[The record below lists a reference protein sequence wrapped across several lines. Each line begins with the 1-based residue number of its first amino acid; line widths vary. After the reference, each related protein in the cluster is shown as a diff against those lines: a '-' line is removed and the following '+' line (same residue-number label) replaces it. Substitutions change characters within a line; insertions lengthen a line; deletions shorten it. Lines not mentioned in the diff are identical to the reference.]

1 MASPA
6 PVRPIGRVRRRRA
19 TGIAL
24 VVALLVL
31 LGRGLG
37 WVGSQSPAAPG
48 ATNDATDPATGHPEV
63 PTPALATAPANGSSG
78 DEPAPARAPTP
89 PPPAPGG
96 EVAGPPGASA
106 RPGDAAALADP
117 AEPIAEPTA
126 PVATFDADRFAVRLA
141 LLQRNLDEG
150 RLGAALATLAQLTAQ
165 PLDGAQQAALL
176 TPRQQLADG
185 LAAAASQVV
194 GQLGRG
200 DVLAAHAAIALL
212 ASDGEAFVHE
222 VLQQALRAAGVE
234 GALLGPL
241 RESSESLPIARPLPR
256 GRELRV
262 RMRSGLVAGRV
273 VDSRSD
279 TLTVR
284 IEQQGGV
291 AFPTVPVV
299 AVEPLQPSADEAVEL
314 GFAAL
319 QAGDVALAR
328 AWLACARLRERGEL
342 PARLPRLAAVLP

>member
-1 MASPA
+1 MAPPA

-24 VVALLVL
+24 VVVLLVL
-31 LGRGLG
+31 VGRGLG
-37 WVGSQSPAAPG
+37 WFGNQQPDASGSSNDTADPAAG
-48 ATNDATDPATGHPEV
+48 RPE
-63 PTPALATAPANGSSG
+63 L
-78 DEPAPARAPTP
+78 
-89 PPPAPGG
+89 PPPAPVG
-96 EVAGPPGASA
+96 EVALPAG
-106 RPGDAAALADP
+106 AAALQDEAAAPVEP
-117 AEPIAEPTA
+117 AEPTK
-126 PVATFDADRFAVRLA
+126 PVATFDADRFAVRLD
-141 LLQRNLDEG
+141 LLQRSIDEG
-150 RLGAALATLAQLTAQ
+150 RLGAALATLTQLAGQ
-165 PLDGAQQAALL
+165 PLDGAQHAALL
-176 TPRQQLADG
+176 APRQQLADG
-185 LAAAASQVV
+185 LAAAVSQVV
-194 GQLGRG
+194 AQLGRG
-200 DVLAAHAAIALL
+200 DVLAAHATIALL
-212 ASDGEAFVHE
+212 ASDGEPFVHD
-222 VLQQALRAAGVE
+222 VLQQALRVAGVE

-241 RESSESLPIARPLPR
+241 RESTESLPIARPLPR

-319 QAGDVALAR
+319 QAGDVGLAR